1 MNEPRVVVRV
11 VLLIAA
17 AVVLAVA
24 ASKVRDKRGLA
35 LATVDD
41 IEAQLVALDPA
52 TRAAV
57 LARLA
62 TDAGRAVQNKHTKA

>member
-1 MNEPRVVVRV
+1 MRV

-17 AVVLAVA
+17 AALLAVA
-24 ASKVRDKRGLA
+24 ASQVRDKRGLA

-41 IEAQLVALDPA
+41 IEAQLGALDPA